1 MATFKYLAF
10 NGQEKKISGYIN
22 ATDQVEAISML
33 QSKGLNP
40 LSVTQSEQ
48 KKSKIKI
55 STRDLSIFTK
65 QMSALLSAGT
75 PLEKSLELLSLQ
87 TTNNKFS
94 QVLLNI
100 MEDVTEG
107 NSLSSSLKKFP
118 RIFDEIYTS
127 TIYAG
132 ETSAA
137 LAEVFS
143 DLSEYLDKETQIKS
157 QVTGALVYPS
167 ILFFVSLA
175 VIYALL
181 TFVLPQVVEQFVSSN
196 VSLPLLTQILLN
208 FSAVFPYIVFSF
220 LGIFA
225 SCYFLLQSNFLST
238 EFKLSVSKLFLKTPL
253 FGQIILFDQTA
264 RFCSSM
270 RLMTK
275 AGLNTIDSLHIAKDT
290 FKNKYLKN
298 EVSIVV
304 SKVNAGTSISQAF
317 ALSKIFPTVFHQLLS
332 SGDMGSQIS
341 EMFEKIKNF
350 LDQEVETRRNVLLT
364 LLQPI
369 VILTMGV
376 FVMLIVLAIMLPL
389 LQMNNLIFNI

>member
-87 TTNNKFS
+87 TANTKFS

-208 FSAVFPYIVFSF
+208 FSSVFPYIVFSF
-220 LGIFA
+220 LGLFA
-225 SCYFLLQSNFLST
+225 SCYFLLQSNLLST
-238 EFKLSVSKLFLKTPL
+238 EFKLSASKTFLKTPL

>member
-40 LSVTQSEQ
+40 VSVTQSEQ
-48 KKSKIKI
+48 KKSKISI

-87 TTNNKFS
+87 TNNNKFS
-94 QVLLNI
+94 QVLLSI

-181 TFVLPQVVEQFVSSN
+181 TFVLPQVVEQFISSN

-220 LGIFA
+220 IGIFG

-238 EFKLSVSKLFLKTPL
+238 EFKLSASKLFLKTPL

-264 RFCSSM
+264 RFSSSM

>member
-55 STRDLSIFTK
+55 SKRDLSIFTK

-196 VSLPLLTQILLN
+196 VSLPLLTQVLLN
-208 FSAVFPYIVFSF
+208 FSTVFPYLVFSF

-238 EFKLSVSKLFLKTPL
+238 EFKISVSKLFLKTPL

-369 VILTMGV
+369 VILTMGI

>member
-1 MATFKYLAF
+1 MATFKYSAF
-10 NGQEKKISGYIN
+10 NTQEKKISGYIN

-40 LSVTQSEQ
+40 LSVIQSEQ
-48 KKSKIKI
+48 RKSKIKI

-65 QMSALLSAGT
+65 QISALLSAGT

-118 RIFDEIYTS
+118 KIFDEIYTS

-167 ILFFVSLA
+167 ILFFVSLS

-196 VSLPLLTQILLN
+196 VSLPLLTQLLLN
-208 FSAVFPYIVFSF
+208 FSAVFPYIVFSLLGLF
-220 LGIFA
+220 L
-225 SCYFLLQSNFLST
+225 SSYFLLQSNFLST
-238 EFKLSVSKLFLKTPL
+238 KFKLSVSKIFLKTPL

-317 ALSKIFPTVFHQLLS
+317 SLSKIFPTVFHQLLS

>member
-33 QSKGLNP
+33 ESKGLNP

-55 STRDLSIFTK
+55 SKRDLSIFTK

-196 VSLPLLTQILLN
+196 VSLPLLTQVLLN
-208 FSAVFPYIVFSF
+208 FSTVFPYLVF
-220 LGIFA
+220 
-225 SCYFLLQSNFLST
+225 
-238 EFKLSVSKLFLKTPL
+238 
-253 FGQIILFDQTA
+253 
-264 RFCSSM
+264 
-270 RLMTK
+270 
-275 AGLNTIDSLHIAKDT
+275 
-290 FKNKYLKN
+290 
-298 EVSIVV
+298 
-304 SKVNAGTSISQAF
+304 
-317 ALSKIFPTVFHQLLS
+317 
-332 SGDMGSQIS
+332 
-341 EMFEKIKNF
+341 
-350 LDQEVETRRNVLLT
+350 
-364 LLQPI
+364 
-369 VILTMGV
+369 
-376 FVMLIVLAIMLPL
+376 
-389 LQMNNLIFNI
+389 

>member
-22 ATDQVEAISML
+22 ATDQVEAISIL

-208 FSAVFPYIVFSF
+208 FSSVFPYIVFSF
-220 LGIFA
+220 LGLFA
-225 SCYFLLQSNFLST
+225 SCYFLLQSNLLST
-238 EFKLSVSKLFLKTPL
+238 EFKLSASKTFLKTPL

-304 SKVNAGTSISQAF
+304 IKVNAGTSISQAF

-369 VILTMGV
+369 VILTMGI

>member
-55 STRDLSIFTK
+55 SKRDLSIFTK

-196 VSLPLLTQILLN
+196 VSLPLLTQVLLN
-208 FSAVFPYIVFSF
+208 FSTVFPYLVFSL

-225 SCYFLLQSNFLST
+225 SCYLLLQSNFLST
-238 EFKLSVSKLFLKTPL
+238 EFKISVSKLFLKTPL

-317 ALSKIFPTVFHQLLS
+317 ALSKIFPAVFHQLLS

>member
-10 NGQEKKISGYIN
+10 NGQEKKVSGYIN

-55 STRDLSIFTK
+55 SKRDLSIFTK

-196 VSLPLLTQILLN
+196 VSLPLLTQVLLN
-208 FSAVFPYIVFSF
+208 FSTVFPYLVFSL

-225 SCYFLLQSNFLST
+225 SCYLLLQSNFLST
-238 EFKLSVSKLFLKTPL
+238 EFKISVSKLFLKTPL

>member
-87 TTNNKFS
+87 TANTKFS

-208 FSAVFPYIVFSF
+208 FSSVFPYIVFSF
-220 LGIFA
+220 LGLFA
-225 SCYFLLQSNFLST
+225 SCYFLLQSNLLST
-238 EFKLSVSKLFLKTPL
+238 EFKLSASKTFLKTPL

-304 SKVNAGTSISQAF
+304 IKVNAGTSISQAF

>member
-1 MATFKYLAF
+1 MATFKYSAF
-10 NGQEKKISGYIN
+10 NTQEKKISGYIN

-40 LSVTQSEQ
+40 LSVIQSEQ
-48 KKSKIKI
+48 RKSKIKI

-65 QMSALLSAGT
+65 QISALLSAGT

-118 RIFDEIYTS
+118 KIFDEIYTS

-167 ILFFVSLA
+167 ILFFVSLS

-196 VSLPLLTQILLN
+196 VSLPLLTQLLLN
-208 FSAVFPYIVFSF
+208 FSAVFPYIVFSLLGLF
-220 LGIFA
+220 L

-238 EFKLSVSKLFLKTPL
+238 KFKLSVSKIFLKTPL

-317 ALSKIFPTVFHQLLS
+317 SLSKIFPTVFHQLLS

>member
-22 ATDQVEAISML
+22 ATDQVEAISIL

-87 TTNNKFS
+87 TANTKFS

-208 FSAVFPYIVFSF
+208 FSSVFPYIVFSF
-220 LGIFA
+220 LGLFA
-225 SCYFLLQSNFLST
+225 SCYFLLQSNLLST
-238 EFKLSVSKLFLKTPL
+238 EFKLSASKTFLKTPL

>member
-55 STRDLSIFTK
+55 SKRDLSIFTK
-65 QMSALLSAGT
+65 QMAALLSAGT

-196 VSLPLLTQILLN
+196 VSLPLLTQVLLN
-208 FSAVFPYIVFSF
+208 FSTVFPYLVFSF

-238 EFKLSVSKLFLKTPL
+238 EFKISVSKLFLKTPL

-364 LLQPI
+364 LLQPV
-369 VILTMGV
+369 VILTMGI

-389 LQMNNLIFNI
+389 LQMNNLIFTI

>member
-40 LSVTQSEQ
+40 LSVAQSEQ

-196 VSLPLLTQILLN
+196 VSLPLLTQVLLN
-208 FSAVFPYIVFSF
+208 FSTVFPYLVFSL

-225 SCYFLLQSNFLST
+225 SCYLLLQSNFLST
-238 EFKLSVSKLFLKTPL
+238 EFKISVSKLFLKTPL

>member
-1 MATFKYLAF
+1 MATFKYSAF
-10 NGQEKKISGYIN
+10 NTQEKKISGYIN

-40 LSVTQSEQ
+40 LSVIQSEQ
-48 KKSKIKI
+48 RKSKIKI

-65 QMSALLSAGT
+65 QISALLSAGT

-118 RIFDEIYTS
+118 KIFDEIYTS

-167 ILFFVSLA
+167 ILFFVSLS

-208 FSAVFPYIVFSF
+208 FSAVFPYIVFST
-220 LGIFA
+220 LGLFV
-225 SCYFLLQSNFLST
+225 SCYLLLQSNFLST
-238 EFKLSVSKLFLKTPL
+238 EFKLSVSKIFLKTPL
-253 FGQIILFDQTA
+253 FGQIILFNQTA

-317 ALSKIFPTVFHQLLS
+317 SLSKIFPTVFHQLLS
-332 SGDMGSQIS
+332 SGDIGSQIS

>member
-55 STRDLSIFTK
+55 SKRDLSIFTK

-167 ILFFVSLA
+167 VLFFVSLA

-208 FSAVFPYIVFSF
+208 FSAVFPYIVFST
-220 LGIFA
+220 LGLFV
-225 SCYFLLQSNFLST
+225 SCYLLLQSNFLST
-238 EFKLSVSKLFLKTPL
+238 EFKLSVSKLFLKAPL

>member
-55 STRDLSIFTK
+55 SKRDLSIFTK

-196 VSLPLLTQILLN
+196 VSLPLLTQVLLN
-208 FSAVFPYIVFSF
+208 FSTVFPYLVFSL

-225 SCYFLLQSNFLST
+225 SCYLLLQSNFLST
-238 EFKLSVSKLFLKTPL
+238 EFKISVSKLFLKTPL

-275 AGLNTIDSLHIAKDT
+275 AGLNTIDRLHIAKDT

-317 ALSKIFPTVFHQLLS
+317 ALSKIFPAVFHQLLS

>member
-10 NGQEKKISGYIN
+10 NSQEKKISGFIN
-22 ATDQVEAISML
+22 AADQVEAISML

-40 LSVTQSEQ
+40 LSVTESEQ

-87 TTNNKFS
+87 TNNNKFS

-118 RIFDEIYTS
+118 RIFDEIYIS

-137 LAEVFS
+137 LAQVFS

-225 SCYFLLQSNFLST
+225 SCYFLLQSNLLST
-238 EFKLSVSKLFLKTPL
+238 EFKLSVSKLFLKIPL

-290 FKNKYLKN
+290 FKNKFLKN

>member
-55 STRDLSIFTK
+55 SKRDLSIFTK

-196 VSLPLLTQILLN
+196 VSLPLLTQVLLN
-208 FSAVFPYIVFSF
+208 FSTVFPYLVFSL

-225 SCYFLLQSNFLST
+225 SCYLLLQSNFLST
-238 EFKLSVSKLFLKTPL
+238 EFKISVSKLFLKTPL

>member
-1 MATFKYLAF
+1 MATFKYSAF
-10 NGQEKKISGYIN
+10 NTQEKKISGYIN

-40 LSVTQSEQ
+40 LSVIQSEQ
-48 KKSKIKI
+48 RKSKIKI

-65 QMSALLSAGT
+65 QISALLSAGT

-118 RIFDEIYTS
+118 KIFDEIYTS

-167 ILFFVSLA
+167 ILFFVSLS

-196 VSLPLLTQILLN
+196 VSLPLLTQLLLN
-208 FSAVFPYIVFSF
+208 FSAVFPYIVFSL
-220 LGIFA
+220 LGLFVC
-225 SCYFLLQSNFLST
+225 CYFLLQSNFLST
-238 EFKLSVSKLFLKTPL
+238 KFKLSVSKIFLKTPL

-317 ALSKIFPTVFHQLLS
+317 SLSKIFPTVFHQLLS

>member
-55 STRDLSIFTK
+55 SKRDLSIFTK
-65 QMSALLSAGT
+65 QMSALLSAGM

-157 QVTGALVYPS
+157 QVTGALVYTS
-167 ILFFVSLA
+167 ILFFLSLA

-196 VSLPLLTQILLN
+196 VSLPLLTQVLLN
-208 FSAVFPYIVFSF
+208 FSTVFPYLVFSL

-225 SCYFLLQSNFLST
+225 SCYLLLQSNFLST
-238 EFKLSVSKLFLKTPL
+238 EFKISVSKLFLKTPL

-317 ALSKIFPTVFHQLLS
+317 ALSKIFPAVFHQLLS

>member
-1 MATFKYLAF
+1 M
-10 NGQEKKISGYIN
+10 
-22 ATDQVEAISML
+22 
-33 QSKGLNP
+33 
-40 LSVTQSEQ
+40 
-48 KKSKIKI
+48 
-55 STRDLSIFTK
+55 
-65 QMSALLSAGT
+65 
-75 PLEKSLELLSLQ
+75 
-87 TTNNKFS
+87 
-94 QVLLNI
+94 
-100 MEDVTEG
+100 
-107 NSLSSSLKKFP
+107 
-118 RIFDEIYTS
+118 
-127 TIYAG
+127 
-132 ETSAA
+132 
-137 LAEVFS
+137 
-143 DLSEYLDKETQIKS
+143 
-157 QVTGALVYPS
+157 
-167 ILFFVSLA
+167 
-175 VIYALL
+175 
-181 TFVLPQVVEQFVSSN
+181 PQVVEQFVSSN
-196 VSLPLLTQILLN
+196 VSLPLLTQVLLN
-208 FSAVFPYIVFSF
+208 FSTVFPYLVFSL

-225 SCYFLLQSNFLST
+225 SCYLLLQSNFLST
-238 EFKLSVSKLFLKTPL
+238 EFKISVSKLFLKTPL

>member
-10 NGQEKKISGYIN
+10 NSQEKKISGFIN
-22 ATDQVEAISML
+22 AADQVEAISML

-40 LSVTQSEQ
+40 LSVTESEQ

-87 TTNNKFS
+87 TNNNKFS

-118 RIFDEIYTS
+118 RIFDEIYIS

-137 LAEVFS
+137 LAQVFS

-290 FKNKYLKN
+290 FKNKFLKN

-317 ALSKIFPTVFHQLLS
+317 TLSKIFPTVFHQLLS

>member
-55 STRDLSIFTK
+55 SKRDLSIFTK

-196 VSLPLLTQILLN
+196 VSLPLLTQVLLN
-208 FSAVFPYIVFSF
+208 FSTVFPYLVFSL

-225 SCYFLLQSNFLST
+225 SCYLLLQSNFLST
-238 EFKLSVSKLFLKTPL
+238 EFKISVSKLFLKTPL

-317 ALSKIFPTVFHQLLS
+317 ALSKIFPAVFHQLLS

-369 VILTMGV
+369 VILTMGA